1 MAKLFGIIPYGGGSP
16 VGEFVKDVGD
26 VGSGFMSAAVQSAQ
40 TQDAREAAIA
50 DAVEKSV
57 LSAKIGID
65 AKYPEFKKYE
75 DTKLDQ
81 YKSLVENPAVGPDKA
96 PFFYF
101 APGFLDKKTWLEDAI
116 AWSQNPRNKDYKWTG
131 STMPEEKY
139 AENINKYRT
148 DVKGSFSGHHGDYM
162 EKLFVSQDGGTDAP
176 PTDAVTGVGTT
187 DTEVTGVGAT
197 DTTGAVTATGGDG
210 MFPPVKDIPWT
221 KQKDK
226 IAAKFLGYDKLGI
239 SGAQAVQLG
248 FATSNELLIWQEM
261 SKIGDKKWAAIDM
274 AMEGNSDLVRALIN
288 ENPDVVAAAQADI
301 MKMANGIYNAYMLP
315 EYRAGAM
322 LESGV
327 PEPETKGDKTYT
339 PIGKSNDTGE
349 DIWIIQGD
357 ESGTHYVKRMD
368 AFLKAKNIDG
378 KTIVEGSTEWK
389 KLYGSTTS
397 SPIKKIAETIT
408 GTIFPQ

>member
-26 VGSGFMSAAVQSAQ
+26 VGTGFMSAAVQSAQ

-50 DAVEKSV
+50 DSVEKAV
-57 LSAKIGID
+57 LSAKLGID

-139 AENINKYRT
+139 AENISKYRT

-162 EKLFVSQDGGTDAP
+162 EKLFVSQGEDVKAP
-176 PTDAVTGVGTT
+176 PSDIGQRA
-187 DTEVTGVGAT
+187 VTGVGAT

-210 MFPPVKDIPWT
+210 MFPPPKKLKKSEQIDNIWSTVIAASQAGMSPEDLVRMGILTQPQLAIWYNTSGVGDLRLEAMKTVAKFNTDLYEALLGDD
-221 KQKDK
+221 KAAAKLASGK
-226 IAAKFLGYDKLGI
+226 IAAMTNLYYESIYAPVL
-239 SGAQAVQLG
+239 AQKGEAVQNNLVPV
-248 FATSNELLIWQEM
+248 T
-261 SKIGDKKWAAIDM
+261 ID
-274 AMEGNSDLVRALIN
+274 N
-288 ENPDVVAAAQADI
+288 
-301 MKMANGIYNAYMLP
+301 
-315 EYRAGAM
+315 
-322 LESGV
+322 
-327 PEPETKGDKTYT
+327 KTYQPTDPNT
-339 PIGKSNDTGE
+339 PDTNDRIYGLKTDDGT
-349 DIWIIQGD
+349 DYYIYRNGVFVKVIYD
-357 ESGTHYVKRMD
+357 EANKKTLIEGTREY
-368 AFLKAKNIDG
+368 
-378 KTIVEGSTEWK
+378 K
-389 KLYGSTTS
+389 KFQFEEEYKDKPFIPG
-397 SPIKKIAETIT
+397 
-408 GTIFPQ
+408 

>member
-26 VGSGFMSAAVQSAQ
+26 VGTGFMSAAVQSAQ

-50 DAVEKSV
+50 DSVEKAV
-57 LSAKIGID
+57 LSAKLGID

-139 AENINKYRT
+139 AENISKYRT

-162 EKLFVSQDGGTDAP
+162 EKLFVSQGEDVKAP
-176 PTDAVTGVGTT
+176 PSDIGQRAVAGVGAT
-187 DTEVTGVGAT
+187 DTAVTGVGAT

-210 MFPPVKDIPWT
+210 MFPPPKKLKKSEQIDNIWSTV
-221 KQKDK
+221 
-226 IAAKFLGYDKLGI
+226 IAA
-239 SGAQAVQLG
+239 SQAG
-248 FATSNELLIWQEM
+248 M
-261 SKIGDKKWAAIDM
+261 SP
-274 AMEGNSDLVRALIN
+274 EDLVRMGILTQPQLAIWYNTSGVGDLRLEAMKIVAKNNTDLYQALLSDD
-288 ENPDVVAAAQADI
+288 PKAAALASGQIAA
-301 MKMANGIYNAYMLP
+301 MTNLYYESIYAPILAQTGGATQSGLLP
-315 EYRAGAM
+315 
-322 LESGV
+322 V
-327 PEPETKGDKTYT
+327 TIDNKTYQPLNSKT
-339 PIGKSNDTGE
+339 PDTNE
-349 DIWIIQGD
+349 IIYGLKTD
-357 ESGTHYVKRMD
+357 DGTNYYVYRNGV
-368 AFLKAKNIDG
+368 FLKATYDEANK
-378 KTIVEGSTEWK
+378 KTIIEGTKESKESTK
-389 KLYGSTTS
+389 TNIFGVPSTGY
-397 SPIKKIAETIT
+397 PML
-408 GTIFPQ
+408 

>member
-26 VGSGFMSAAVQSAQ
+26 VGTGFMSAAVQSAQ

-50 DAVEKSV
+50 DSVEKAV
-57 LSAKIGID
+57 LSAKLGID

-139 AENINKYRT
+139 AENISKYRT

-176 PTDAVTGVGTT
+176 PTDAVTGVGAT
-187 DTEVTGVGAT
+187 DTAVTGVGAT

-210 MFPPVKDIPWT
+210 MFPPPKKLKKSEQIDNIWSTVIAASQAGMSPEDLVGMGILT
-221 KQKDK
+221 KPQLAIWYNTSGVGDLRLEAMKTVAKFNTDLYEALLGDDKAAAKLASGK
-226 IAAKFLGYDKLGI
+226 IAAMTNLYYESIYAPVL
-239 SGAQAVQLG
+239 AQKGEAVQNNLVPV
-248 FATSNELLIWQEM
+248 T
-261 SKIGDKKWAAIDM
+261 ID
-274 AMEGNSDLVRALIN
+274 N
-288 ENPDVVAAAQADI
+288 
-301 MKMANGIYNAYMLP
+301 
-315 EYRAGAM
+315 
-322 LESGV
+322 
-327 PEPETKGDKTYT
+327 KTYQPTDTNT
-339 PIGKSNDTGE
+339 PDTNDRIYGLKTDDGT
-349 DIWIIQGD
+349 DYYIYRNGVFVKVIYD
-357 ESGTHYVKRMD
+357 EANKKTLIEGTREY
-368 AFLKAKNIDG
+368 
-378 KTIVEGSTEWK
+378 K
-389 KLYGSTTS
+389 KFQFEEEYKDKPFIPG
-397 SPIKKIAETIT
+397 
-408 GTIFPQ
+408 